1 MKIVTIIAR
10 FAISF
15 DGSPSW
21 FHQIWHGGP
30 CFFFLRSTEQ
40 TCASSGDSDL
50 ALFFGRKNV
59 GDFFRKSQVTV
70 GRHCWDLCPD
80 PESDKADKVTE
91 VGWVGRWDHRN
102 IQELELDG
110 TGVIEGFQD
119 MFPFWVL
126 VDNLRDKSLS
136 LLLCMSRMFFFFF
149 NLFFSRVDLPHFTT
163 MYHSCHSSVYGG
175 RSQTLC
181 SAGFLLDRLQGLL
194 SAHIPE
200 FMLPPHGCGL

>member
-1 MKIVTIIAR
+1 MV
-10 FAISF
+10 
-15 DGSPSW
+15 
-21 FHQIWHGGP
+21 HQVDFTRSDMAGRD
-30 CFFFLRSTEQ
+30 FFFWGPRNRLVLPVVTV
-40 TCASSGDSDL
+40 TWL
-50 ALFFGRKNV
+50 FFFGRKNV

-136 LLLCMSRMFFFFF
+136 LLLCMSRMLFFFFLISF
-149 NLFFSRVDLPHFTT
+149 FRGLIYHILPLCIIAAIALFMVADLKHFAALV
-163 MYHSCHSSVYGG
+163 SCWIDCRDCWALTSLNSCCHHMDVVYNH
-175 RSQTLC
+175 
-181 SAGFLLDRLQGLL
+181 LQW
-194 SAHIPE
+194 
-200 FMLPPHGCGL
+200 